1 MALNT
6 QGLSL
11 LVEQIQFLRNSAD
24 PDMTSLALVMF
35 IEVAAAPFDQGVKM
49 AKLIDKFDL
58 NPSTCSRAVYSL
70 SSGLVRAGQPRKGLG
85 LMVTDFSESDRRSLT
100 VYLTQKGQLLA
111 KGLMQV
117 K

>member
-1 MALNT
+1 
-6 QGLSL
+6 
-11 LVEQIQFLRNSAD
+11 
-24 PDMTSLALVMF
+24 MTSLALVMF
-35 IEVAAAPFDQGVKM
+35 IEVAKAPLNEGVKM
-49 AKLIDKFDL
+49 AKLIEKFDL

-70 SSGLVRAGQPRKGLG
+70 SSGIVRSGTPKKGLG
-85 LMVTDFSESDRRSLT
+85 LVRSDFSESDRRSLT